1 MTNRGTFR
9 SRRCARVR
17 AAAAS
22 RVIGAAPFAGA
33 ARRLSS
39 FARLCQL
46 SAIWLLH
53 ARGGDGADHGGRGPA
68 IVFDLG
74 GVLIDWNPRHLYRK
88 LIDDEARMEWFLAE
102 VCHRAWNEEQDRGRT
117 FAAAIEE
124 AAARHPEHRP
134 LIAAYFERWDEM
146 MAGPI
151 EGSVTIL
158 EELKEAGYE
167 LHALTNWS
175 AETFPF
181 ARDRFAF
188 LDWFGSI
195 LVSADVGLIKPDPR
209 DLRAAAG
216 ADRAP
221 PAECVYIDDNP
232 KNAAA
237 AAALGF
243 DAIAFQS
250 PDQLRAEL
258 TRRDLLS
265 GRSEKR

>member
-1 MTNRGTFR
+1 MREV
-9 SRRCARVR
+9 AM
-17 AAAAS
+17 AQ
-22 RVIGAAPFAGA
+22 
-33 ARRLSS
+33 SS
-39 FARLCQL
+39 
-46 SAIWLLH
+46 
-53 ARGGDGADHGGRGPA
+53 DGRGPA

-88 LIDDEARMEWFLAE
+88 LIDDAARMEWFLAE
-102 VCHRAWNEEQDRGRT
+102 VCHSAWNEEQDRGRA
-117 FAAAIEE
+117 FGAAIEE
-124 AAARHPEHRP
+124 AADRHPEYRP

-158 EELKEAGYE
+158 GELKDAGHE

-181 ARDRFAF
+181 ARERFAF

-209 DLRAAAG
+209 IFELLLARIG
-216 ADRAP
+216 RP

-258 TRRDLLS
+258 MRRDLLA